1 MIVLKKR
8 GNPFL
13 KRETVGCDSSKEEK
27 QLDVIVLKKRGN
39 PFLKRET
46 VGCDSSKER
55 ETIGCDSSKEEGES
69 LLKKRNSWM

>member
-1 MIVLKKR
+1 MIFLKKR

-13 KRETVGCDSSKEEK
+13 KRETIGCDSSKEGGESLLKKIK

-46 VGCDSSKER
+46 VGCDSSKE
-55 ETIGCDSSKEEGES
+55 EGES
-69 LLKKRNSWM
+69 LLKKRNNWM